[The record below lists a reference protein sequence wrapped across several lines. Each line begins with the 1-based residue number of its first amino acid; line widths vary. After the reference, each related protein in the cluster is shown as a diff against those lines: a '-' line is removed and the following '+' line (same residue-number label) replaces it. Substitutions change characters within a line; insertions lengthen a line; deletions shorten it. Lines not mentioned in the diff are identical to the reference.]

1 MNPIPTLRQSIAD
14 LLRNIAAPSK
24 SVDTPVARWEWLA
37 VAVLVFLS
45 LSLGLPN
52 LAGPSLWHDELVHVY
67 VARNI
72 ADTGWPALPSGNFYP
87 SSTAYNSLL
96 AAFIKVLGDDAFS
109 VRLPSVLLG
118 GMNTALVYFLCRGW
132 LGRSTALWAAFFFA
146 TSPWQVGWA
155 RQARLYEFQITSYLL
170 MLGLAWRYFYST
182 DSKALFPLGSGAI
195 LAYVTGLLT
204 SFHSILYLG
213 APGAFAILAVLRNR
227 ILKSRWSAAIVAC
240 SILGI
245 LTIASFYLNPNPVDR
260 AAVFE
265 TGIGGRLLDQLRT
278 DRYYYFRFLGGNLSL
293 GFFLL
298 ALFGSAVLLYRRDP
312 KTFWVLLAFWVPVLI
327 LTYLVGYRRHRFM
340 FFAYPVYIMIYA
352 HGLVV
357 LLALLR
363 EYRRSRLH
371 GVVAILLVLFLI
383 RLGYSQVQLLG
394 DSLEAAAGAHTTL
407 ATSHPQWKE
416 PAEWVKA
423 NRTNEAILT
432 TTFLPV
438 FYYLGHVDDWFPNR
452 YTKWEYQES
461 GMEGLGS
468 LEELKGFLAEHPQG
482 YFLAEYSRF
491 AQWRHYGS
499 LVQDLGREVDWVE
512 AHMEYIEEA
521 SSEDVHVWRWDFEEN
536 GEVIVP

>member
-1 MNPIPTLRQSIAD
+1 MNPMPTLRQCIAD
-14 LLRNIAAPSK
+14 LLRSIAAPSK
-24 SVDTPVARWEWLA
+24 FVDTPVARWEWGA
-37 VAVLVFLS
+37 VAVLAVLS
-45 LSLGLPN
+45 LALGLPN
-52 LAGPSLWHDELVHVY
+52 LAAPSLWHDELVHVY
-67 VARNI
+67 VAKNI

-87 SSTAYNSLL
+87 SSTAYNYLL
-96 AAFIKVLGDDAFS
+96 ALFVRVLGDDAFS

-118 GMNTALVYFLCRGW
+118 GLNTALVFFLCRAW

-170 MLGLAWRYFYST
+170 MLGLAWRFFTVPAPKS
-182 DSKALFPLGSGAI
+182 APRFGAGAI
-195 LAYVTGLLT
+195 LAYITGLLT

-213 APGAFAILAVLRNR
+213 PPGAFAIFSLIRNR
-227 ILKSRWSAAIVAC
+227 ALKSRWSAAIATCTV
-240 SILGI
+240 LGL
-245 LTIASFYLNPNPVDR
+245 LTIASFYFNPNPVDR

-298 ALFGSAVLLYRRDP
+298 ALFGSAALLLRRDP
-312 KTFWVLLAFWVPVLI
+312 RTFWVLLAFWVPVLI

-357 LLALLR
+357 LLALVR
-363 EYRRSRLH
+363 EYRRSLLH
-371 GVVAILLVLFLI
+371 GAVALLGVLFLA
-383 RLGYSQVQLLG
+383 RLAYSQVQLVG
-394 DSLEAAAGAHTTL
+394 DSLETAAGTHTTL
-407 ATSHPQWKE
+407 ATSHPQWKK
-416 PAEWVKA
+416 PTDWVRI
-423 NRTNEAILT
+423 NRTDEAILT
-432 TTFLPV
+432 TTFLPAY
-438 FYYLGHVDDWFPNR
+438 YYLGHVDNWFPNR

-468 LEELKGFLAEHPQG
+468 LEELKAFLAEHPRG
-482 YFLAEYSRF
+482 YFLAEYARF
-491 AQWRHYGS
+491 TQWRHYGA

-512 AHMEYIEEA
+512 AHMTFVEEA

-536 GEVIVP
+536 GVVHVP

>member
-1 MNPIPTLRQSIAD
+1 MYPLLTLRHSIKE
-14 LLRNIAAPSK
+14 LLRSIVAPAQSL
-24 SVDTPVARWEWLA
+24 DTTVARWEWGA
-37 VAVLVFLS
+37 VAVLVVLS
-45 LSLGLPN
+45 LALGLPN
-52 LAGPSLWHDELVHVY
+52 LAAPSLWHDELVHVY
-67 VARNI
+67 VAKNI
-72 ADTGWPALPSGNFYP
+72 AATGWPALPSGNFYP
-87 SSTAYNSLL
+87 SSTAYNYLL
-96 AAFIKVLGDDAFS
+96 ALFVGILGDDAFS

-118 GMNTALVYFLCRGW
+118 GFNTALVYFLCRNW
-132 LGRSTALWAAFFFA
+132 LGRNTALWAAFFFA

-170 MLGLAWRYFYST
+170 MLSLAWRFFT
-182 DSKALFPLGSGAI
+182 CPAPKAAPRFGIGAM
-195 LAYVTGLLT
+195 LAYVIGLLT

-213 APGAFAILAVLRNR
+213 PPGAFAIFALLRSR
-227 ILKSRWSAAIVAC
+227 VLKSRWSAAIATCTV
-240 SILGI
+240 LGL
-245 LTIASFYLNPNPVDR
+245 LTIASFYFNPNPVDR

-298 ALFGSAVLLYRRDP
+298 ALLGSAVLLFRRDP

-363 EYRRSRLH
+363 EYRRSLLH
-371 GVVAILLVLFLI
+371 GAVALLVVLFLA
-383 RLGYSQVQLLG
+383 RLAYSQVQLMG
-394 DSLEAAAGAHTTL
+394 DSVEAAAGADTTL
-407 ATSHPQWKE
+407 ATHHPRWKG
-416 PAEWVKA
+416 PARWVKA
-423 NRTNEAILT
+423 HRADETILT
-432 TTFLPV
+432 TTYLPV
-438 FYYLGHVDDWFPNR
+438 RYYLGHVDNWFPNR

-468 LEELKGFLAEHPQG
+468 LEELKAFLQEHPRG
-482 YFLAEYSRF
+482 YFLAESSRF
-491 AQWRHYGS
+491 DMWRYYGA

-512 AHMEYIEEA
+512 AHMAYIEEA

-536 GEVIVP
+536 GVVHVP